1 MIHQFADNLRRGVPA
16 PGEQEGTVRSADM
29 VRRVL
34 TSLGAML
41 AFAMSRGLVA
51 QAVAHGRRTSDKR
64 RKTKLEVGVDI
75 PSPADIATFIG
86 SLEE

>member
-1 MIHQFADNLRRGVPA
+1 
-16 PGEQEGTVRSADM
+16 M

-51 QAVAHGRRTSDKR
+51 QNVAHGRRGSDKR
-64 RKTKLEVGVDI
+64 RKTMLEVGVDI
-75 PSPADIATFIG
+75 PSPQEIASFIG
-86 SLEE
+86 SLKE